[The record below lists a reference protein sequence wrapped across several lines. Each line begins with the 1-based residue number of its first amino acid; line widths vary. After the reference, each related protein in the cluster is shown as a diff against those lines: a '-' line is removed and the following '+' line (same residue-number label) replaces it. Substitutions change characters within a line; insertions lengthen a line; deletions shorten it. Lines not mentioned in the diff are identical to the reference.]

1 MNYLRVITALG
12 RNDGRMVGRDSF
24 LTGLLLYIIA
34 IAAVLRFGLP
44 ALQTM
49 ILEAGWGWSLADYYP
64 ALVAFMALF
73 EGPMLAGT
81 IIGFMLLDERD
92 QHTLP
97 ALMVTPLPL
106 RSYLIYRITIA
117 TLAAFV
123 LILAIF
129 WLLGVALIP
138 APQLLLVAAIGA
150 LSGPIMGLALAAFA
164 ENKVQG
170 FAMLKIINVFGMALL
185 AAWFVAAPLQYLFGI
200 IPLYWVFKAYW
211 LALAGNGRW
220 IIWLIPGLLGSLALL
235 AWLMQRFQ
243 RAVAAASR

>member
-1 MNYLRVITALG
+1 MNYPRVITALA

-24 LTGLLLYIIA
+24 LTGLVLYIIA
-34 IAAVLRFGLP
+34 IAAVLHFGLP
-44 ALQTM
+44 ALETM
-49 ILEAGWGWSLADYYP
+49 IIEAGWGWSLADYYP
-64 ALVAFMALF
+64 VLVTFMTLF

-81 IIGFMLLDERD
+81 IIGFMLLEDRD

-97 ALMVTPLPL
+97 ALMVTPLSL
-106 RSYLIYRITIA
+106 RSYLIYRMAIA

-150 LSGPIMGLALAAFA
+150 LSGPIMGLTLAAFA

-170 FAMLKIINVFGMALL
+170 FAMLKIINVFGLALL
-185 AAWFVAAPLQYLFGI
+185 AAWFVVEPLQYLFGI

-211 LALAGNGRW
+211 LALAGSGTW
-220 IIWLIPGLLGSLALL
+220 FFWLIPGLLGSLALL

-243 RAVAAASR
+243 RAVTSAR